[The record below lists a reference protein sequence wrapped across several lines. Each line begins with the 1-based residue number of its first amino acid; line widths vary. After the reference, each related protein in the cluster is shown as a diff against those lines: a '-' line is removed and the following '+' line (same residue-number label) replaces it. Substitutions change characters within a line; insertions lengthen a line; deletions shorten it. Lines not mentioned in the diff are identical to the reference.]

1 MRPTLA
7 NGLERLPTM
16 LVWGAQDNIV
26 PVAAAEE
33 YHRRI
38 PNSRLEII
46 QNCGHHPELEAREQ
60 FVSLVQGFLN

>member
-1 MRPTLA
+1 
-7 NGLERLPTM
+7 M

-38 PNSRLEII
+38 PALI
-46 QNCGHHPELEAREQ
+46 QPTRMGKI
-60 FVSLVQGFLN
+60 LN

>member
-1 MRPTLA
+1 
-7 NGLERLPTM
+7 M

-26 PVAAAEE
+26 AVSAAEE

-46 QNCGHHPELEAREQ
+46 QNCGHHPELEATDQ
-60 FVSLVQGFLN
+60 FVGLVEGFLA